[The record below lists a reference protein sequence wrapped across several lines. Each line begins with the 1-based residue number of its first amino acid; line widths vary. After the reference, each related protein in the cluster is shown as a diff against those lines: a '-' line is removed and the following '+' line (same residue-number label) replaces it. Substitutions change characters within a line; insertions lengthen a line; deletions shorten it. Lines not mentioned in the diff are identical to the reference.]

1 MANVQQYRQ
10 QITDLIRQA
19 DITTVSARSIRK
31 KVEALARTDLGPV
44 KEQFDELVM
53 EIYEQITDEN
63 ERLVLSGGSA
73 GLQHNG
79 VQQQNGQIQP
89 NYMPAAVMQPAQN
102 AFGGFALPPTSYV
115 APKPVP
121 PPVKKAAPAKRPV
134 TPESSRESDD
144 DSDASF
150 SSVEGSSKKRQPKKE
165 SSKKSSSSSSAAK
178 KKKEADKKKK
188 DADKK
193 KKDASKKRSSSS
205 KDKDKDDDEP
215 KKKRAKPLNEDGT
228 EKVNGF
234 TRPYAISD
242 TLYQVI
248 GTYGETGPSGRIEM
262 PRHQVVKFLWVYI
275 KENNLQ
281 DEKDK
286 RNIVCDDKLKALFG
300 LDQINCFS
308 MNKYIGAHLIKPEDV
323 VQPYAAQ

>member
-31 KVEALARTDLGPV
+31 RVEALMHTDLSPV
-44 KEQFDELVM
+44 KDAFDELVM

-63 ERLVLSGGSA
+63 ERLVLSGGTA
-73 GLQHNG
+73 I
-79 VQQQNGQIQP
+79 QQQNGMGQQQQGQIQP
-89 NYMPAAVMQPAQN
+89 IYMPAMQQQQPAPPAPAQN
-102 AFGGFALPPTSYV
+102 SFGGFALPPTSYV
-115 APKPVP
+115 APKPAT
-121 PPVKKAAPAKRPV
+121 PPVKKSAPPKRPV
-134 TPESSRESDD
+134 TPESSRDSDD
-144 DSDASF
+144 DSDASY

-165 SSKKSSSSSSAAK
+165 SSKKASSSSSAAK
-178 KKKEADKKKK
+178 KKKSKETGKKK
-188 DADKK
+188 DT
-193 KKDASKKRSSSS
+193 KKRSSSS

-242 TLYQVI
+242 TLYQII
-248 GTYGETGPSGRIEM
+248 GKYGETGPSGRIEM
-262 PRHQVVKFLWVYI
+262 PRHQVVKFLWAYI
-275 KENNLQ
+275 KENKLQ

-286 RNIVCDDKLKALFG
+286 REINCDDKMKALVG
-300 LDQINCFS
+300 LDKINCFS
-308 MNKYIGAHLIKPEDV
+308 MNKYIGAHLIKPEEV
-323 VQPYAAQ
+323 PTATQ

>member
-1 MANVQQYRQ
+1 MANVQQYRR

-31 KVEALARTDLGPV
+31 KVEALERTDLAPV
-44 KEQFDELVM
+44 KEQFDDLVM

-63 ERLVLSGGSA
+63 ERLVLSGGPTTQ
-73 GLQHNG
+73 QHNG
-79 VQQQNGQIQP
+79 VEQQHAQIQSI
-89 NYMPAAVMQPAQN
+89 YMPAVPQQAPAPPVQN

-115 APKPVP
+115 APKPAT
-121 PPVKKAAPAKRPV
+121 PPVKRSPSGKQPV

-144 DSDASF
+144 ESDASY
-150 SSVEGSSKKRQPKKE
+150 SSVEGSSKKRPPKKE
-165 SSKKSSSSSSAAK
+165 SSKKSSSSSAAK
-178 KKKEADKKKK
+178 KRKEADKKK
-188 DADKK
+188 DT
-193 KKDASKKRSSSS
+193 KKRSSSS

-242 TLYQVI
+242 TLYNII
-248 GTYGETGPSGRIEM
+248 GKYGETGPSGRIEM
-262 PRHQVVKFLWVYI
+262 PRHQVVKFLWAYI

-286 RNIVCDDKLKALFG
+286 RDINCDDKMKALFG
-300 LDQINCFS
+300 LDKINCFS

-323 VQPYAAQ
+323 VQPHAA